1 MGGDWYFAADLT
13 PFALIGFFLSLLA
26 FPFASKKLTPRNL
39 LLLSALL
46 ACHITASIT
55 YYYYTLD
62 NTADAPM
69 YYYDR
74 SGLGQT
80 KFAFGTVFMI
90 RFTQF
95 LAGTI
100 GGTYFDYFIIFQA
113 FGFWGI
119 VLMMRTFEEIHDRIG
134 VAPAPATI
142 GLLFFPG
149 LHFWSSAL
157 GKDAPMLLAT
167 SLATWAAL
175 QLRSRIVQFVL
186 ALGIMVLIR
195 PHVALIAVMSLAI
208 AAVIHRGRQGATK
221 VILVAVTVIGAILIS
236 GTVESTLHV
245 DLSSADSISDWI
257 ASKQETF
264 GSVAGTTT
272 TVGSFPIRLF
282 SLMFRPMFIDAHGA
296 FGLIASGENVASIL
310 MIAFLIRNRREAFF
324 LTRSVY
330 FVSFSLV
337 FWWFLAFLLAVVY
350 YNVGLGLRQRTMFMP
365 PFFAFFVAQWAYH
378 RLNSMQRTVLPANQE
393 VRQDDSIQPAA
404 SDGA

>member
-13 PFALIGFFLSLLA
+13 PYALIGFFLSLLA
-26 FPFASKKLTPRNL
+26 FPFASKKLTSKNL

-46 ACHITASIT
+46 ICHITASVI
-55 YYYYTLD
+55 YYNYTLD

-95 LAGTI
+95 LAKTI

-119 VLMMRTFEEIHDRIG
+119 VLMMRTFEEIHDRVG
-134 VAPAPATI
+134 VPPAPATI

-149 LHFWSSAL
+149 LNFWSSAL

-175 QLRSRIVQFVL
+175 QLRTRIVQFAL

-221 VILVAVTVIGAILIS
+221 VILVAATVIGAILIS

-264 GSVAGTTT
+264 GSVVGTTT
-272 TVGSFPIRLF
+272 TSGSFPLRLF
-282 SLMFRPMFIDAHGA
+282 SLMFRPMFIDANGV
-296 FGLIASGENVASIL
+296 FGLIASAENVASIL

-330 FVSFSLV
+330 FVAFSLV
-337 FWWFLAFLLAVVY
+337 FWWFLAFLLAVLY

-378 RLNSMQRTVLPANQE
+378 RLNSMQRTAVPVNQQ
-393 VRQDDSIQPAA
+393 VRQGDPIQPAA

>member
-1 MGGDWYFAADLT
+1 
-13 PFALIGFFLSLLA
+13 
-26 FPFASKKLTPRNL
+26 
-39 LLLSALL
+39 
-46 ACHITASIT
+46 
-55 YYYYTLD
+55 
-62 NTADAPM
+62 
-69 YYYDR
+69 
-74 SGLGQT
+74 
-80 KFAFGTVFMI
+80 
-90 RFTQF
+90 
-95 LAGTI
+95 
-100 GGTYFDYFIIFQA
+100 
-113 FGFWGI
+113 
-119 VLMMRTFEEIHDRIG
+119 
-134 VAPAPATI
+134 
-142 GLLFFPG
+142 
-149 LHFWSSAL
+149 
-157 GKDAPMLLAT
+157 MLLAT

-175 QLRSRIVQFVL
+175 QLRTRIVQFVL

-221 VILVAVTVIGAILIS
+221 ALLVAGTVIGAILIA

-264 GSVAGTTT
+264 AGNQGTTT
-272 TVGSFPIRLF
+272 TSGPFPVRLF
-282 SLMFRPMFIDAHGA
+282 SLMFRPMFIDAHGV
-296 FGLIASGENVASIL
+296 FGLIASAENVASIL

-330 FVSFSLV
+330 FVSFTLV